1 MVAPRRPFHR
11 PLVHR
16 VLPVDFLPLPPTP
29 GPQSRVPNP
38 QPPARSAA
46 TSARCSQ
53 LSAPS
58 SPADWFPILQPTAS
72 DLSGHRCGALQML
85 TLVAYDICNP
95 KRLHRAAKVCEDW
108 GMRIQYSVFECR
120 LEAQSFAL
128 FWEELS
134 AAIDPKDDRIVAYK
148 ICTKCAREIHSLGTQ
163 VHNEKVVAYVC

>member
-1 MVAPRRPFHR
+1 MVALRRPFHR

-16 VLPVDFLPLPPTP
+16 VLPADFLPPPAP
-29 GPQSRVPNP
+29 IPQSRVPN
-38 QPPARSAA
+38 AEA
-46 TSARCSQ
+46 TAPSSQ
-53 LSAPS
+53 LSAQG
-58 SPADWFPILQPTAS
+58 SPPDWFPILQPTAS

-128 FWEELS
+128 FWDELS
-134 AAIDPKDDRIVAYK
+134 AVIDPKDDRIVAYK